1 MKKFLKRS
9 TTIQLSSKSLDNI
22 FYCLTKN
29 ATIEEVKENFLFEVN
44 MNEECLNYKIIVPLH
59 EKYLR
64 FKNDFKDFNELY
76 IYMKM
81 NSKDK
86 FLIPFLG
93 VDKISKNNI

>member
-1 MKKFLKRS
+1 MKFFLKRS

-22 FYCLTKN
+22 FFCLTKN
-29 ATIEEVKENFLFEVN
+29 ASFDEVKDNFLFELN
-44 MNEECLNYKIIVPLH
+44 MSEDCLNYKIIVPLH

-64 FKNDFKDFNELY
+64 FQNNFKDFNELY

-93 VDKISKNNI
+93 IDII